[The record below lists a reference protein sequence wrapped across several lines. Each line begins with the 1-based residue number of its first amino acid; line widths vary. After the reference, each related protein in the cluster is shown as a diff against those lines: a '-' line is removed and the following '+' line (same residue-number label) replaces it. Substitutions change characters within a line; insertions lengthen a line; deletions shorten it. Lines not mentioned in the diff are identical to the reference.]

1 MQSDGR
7 EARDRER
14 DVRTKRVVA
23 ECARIFG
30 RATYPLLVPLRCRSN
45 KEERDRKLGKL
56 RRKMRSDRGEN
67 KSTQAVEVCK
77 YGTNSDD
84 IFTTYWRIIKKLGQV
99 GIFLFVVNDVK
110 NRSSSASV
118 VGIPTT

>member
-84 IFTTYWRIIKKLGQV
+84 IFTTYWRIIKKLGQG
-99 GIFLFVVNDVK
+99 GIFLFGVGIPNDVK
-110 NRSSSASV
+110 NSILIRHQRW
-118 VGIPTT
+118 